1 MIGVR
6 VKQAR
11 PAEEVQEY
19 PLPVAEDYG
28 RIVSRA
34 DRVAEVIDQHLDYE
48 EEFQRTEMTP
58 RLLCREQKVNLAS
71 DTLAVIGGS

>member
-19 PLPVAEDYG
+19 PLP
-28 RIVSRA
+28 
-34 DRVAEVIDQHLDYE
+34 VAEVIDQHLDYE